1 MRDHAPNVMS
11 ATTLIGN
18 DVRNA
23 QGEDL
28 GNVTDI
34 VIDLRNGRTAY
45 AVLDFGGF
53 LGMGNKLFAV
63 PWEAMSVDTD
73 QECFILDVDKT
84 FLEEAPGFPKDEWPS
99 HPDFSF
105 VNEVHHYY
113 GLEPYHTGASV

>member
-1 MRDHAPNVMS
+1 MRDQAPTVMS
-11 ATTLIGN
+11 ATTLIGD

-28 GNVTDI
+28 GKVTDM

-45 AVLDFGGF
+45 VVLDFGGF

-73 QECFILDVDKT
+73 QECFVLDVDRT
-84 FLEEAPGFPKDEWPS
+84 FLEEAPGFSKDEWPS

-105 VNEVHHYY
+105 VNKVHHYY
-113 GLEPYHTGASV
+113 GLEQYHTGADV